1 MGSKAGVGVGFGA
14 GVGVGFGAGAVTVT
28 VGAGFGAG
36 AGAGAGAG
44 SAQLITS
51 RLVIITTIK
60 NMPNQ
65 FLLLIYF
72 PLNIFCLPR

>member
-1 MGSKAGVGVGFGA
+1 MGSKAGA
-14 GVGVGFGAGAVTVT
+14 GVGVGVGAVTVTVGAGAVTVT
-28 VGAGFGAG
+28 VGAGFG